1 MAHDEKKSEQEITAQ
16 REAAT
21 QMQQDL
27 RLTLAKTH
35 SLPDI
40 VMTAPWA
47 INLIGQIKLLAFSD
61 NALRIKLEEPMRG
74 FQYLR

>member
-1 MAHDEKKSEQEITAQ
+1 MAHNENQSEQAIIAR
-16 REAAT
+16 REAAA

-27 RLTLAKTH
+27 RLSLAKTH

-40 VMTAPWA
+40 LMTAPWA

-61 NALRIKLEEPMRG
+61 SALRINLEAPMRG

>member
-1 MAHDEKKSEQEITAQ
+1 MASEEKKPEQAIIAR
-16 REAAT
+16 REMAA
-21 QMQQDL
+21 QMQQDI
-27 RLTLAKTH
+27 RLSLAKTH

-40 VMTAPWA
+40 LMTAPWA

-61 NALRIKLEEPMRG
+61 NALRINLEAPMCG